1 MCTIFFP
8 GMKKYILLALIV
20 FAAAAAVPAQDDNET
35 DAQFWNETKLYFPS
49 FTRTGDDGTK
59 KKVATPFI
67 MGTLRVGQNFRHFV
81 SERIGFGVDIPLNK
95 YLKFT
100 PSYYYIA
107 EQPVRN
113 SKSFEHRLRF
123 EVTAEKK
130 WRKFSLSDR
139 NRIEYRIRH
148 SRGDS
153 VRYRN
158 KFKLKV
164 PVRND
169 DEEIFSIFAATE
181 PFYDFRA
188 NEFTRN
194 ELSGGIEKKFNKNAT
209 AEFFYMLQNNTGPRL
224 RSVNIV
230 GVNLKFTID

>member
-1 MCTIFFP
+1 
-8 GMKKYILLALIV
+8 MKTFILITLMVLSLAFV
-20 FAAAAAVPAQDDNET
+20 VPAQDDNET

-49 FTRTGDDGTK
+49 ITKTGEDGKK
-59 KKVATPFI
+59 KKVVTPFV
-67 MGTLRVGQNFRHFV
+67 MGTIRIGQNFRHFV
-81 SERIGFGVDIPLNK
+81 SERIGFGADIPINK

-107 EQPVRN
+107 EQPVKN
-113 SKSFEHRLRF
+113 AKSFEHRLRF
-123 EVTAEKK
+123 EITAEKK
-130 WRKFSLSDR
+130 WKNFSLSDR
-139 NRIEYRIRH
+139 NRVEYRIRH

-158 KFKLKV
+158 KIKLKI
-164 PVRND
+164 PVKSN
-169 DEEIFSIFAATE
+169 DEEIFSVFAATE

-188 NEFTRN
+188 KEFSRN
-194 ELSGGIEKKFNKNAT
+194 ELSAGVERKFNKNAS
-209 AEFFYMLQNNTGPRL
+209 AEFFYMLQSNTGSRL